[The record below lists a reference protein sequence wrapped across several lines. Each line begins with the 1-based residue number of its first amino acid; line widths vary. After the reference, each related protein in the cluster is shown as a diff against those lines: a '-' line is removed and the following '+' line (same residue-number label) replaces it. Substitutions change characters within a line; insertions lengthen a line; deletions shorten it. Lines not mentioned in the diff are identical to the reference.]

1 MFKSPGF
8 IAFQRFVGNVNEYQY
23 FKKKYYYNSKM
34 YLCTFIQIILICK
47 YELYKIKATQP
58 L

>member
-1 MFKSPGF
+1 
-8 IAFQRFVGNVNEYQY
+8 
-23 FKKKYYYNSKM
+23 M

-58 L
+58 LYDFVLV